1 MEEYKSNSHKS
12 RELEEK
18 KIEKVITGKVKT
30 KKKSEIQKIVSLFV
44 SDDVTDIKDYI
55 LHDVIIPEVKK
66 SILDILGMIFGER
79 GGRRSTSATKVSY
92 GKYYDKSSGTKGYSS
107 VRSRNDFDYE
117 EVICETRGDAESLID
132 TMNDIIEQFGSV
144 SVGDMYDLAD
154 ISTTNF
160 TVNKYGWDD
169 ISGAKA
175 VRTVEGYVIKLPKA
189 KYLD

>member
-1 MEEYKSNSHKS
+1 MEEYKSNSYKS

-18 KIEKVITGKVKT
+18 KIEKVISGKVKT
-30 KKKSEIQKIVSLFV
+30 KKKTELQKIFSLFV

-55 LHDVIIPEVKK
+55 LHDVVIPEVKK
-66 SILDILGMIFGER
+66 SILDVLGMIFGER
-79 GGRRSTSATKVSY
+79 GSSRNTSATRVSY
-92 GKYYDKSSGTKGYSS
+92 GKYYEKGNSVKEYSTAKT
-107 VRSRNDFDYE
+107 RRDFDYE
-117 EVICETRGDAESLID
+117 EVICETRGDAEALID

-160 TVNKYGWDD
+160 TVNKYGWTD

-175 VRTVEGYVIKLPKA
+175 VRTIEGYVIKLPKA
-189 KYLD
+189 TYLD

>member
-92 GKYYDKSSGTKGYSS
+92 GKYYDK
-107 VRSRNDFDYE
+107 N
-117 EVICETRGDAESLID
+117 IP
-132 TMNDIIEQFGSV
+132 Q
-144 SVGDMYDLAD
+144 
-154 ISTTNF
+154 
-160 TVNKYGWDD
+160 
-169 ISGAKA
+169 
-175 VRTVEGYVIKLPKA
+175 
-189 KYLD
+189 